1 MARGRTKKTAPT
13 GCHVTVFL
21 DNDLKAEW
29 DSYCQSL
36 DINSSQ
42 LLRRLIRAELKVKLW
57 GGILK

>member
-1 MARGRTKKTAPT
+1 MARGRTKKTDPT

-57 GGILK
+57 EGILK

>member
-1 MARGRTKKTAPT
+1 MARSRTKKTDPT

-42 LLRRLIRAELKVKLW
+42 WLRRLIRAELKVKLW
-57 GGILK
+57 EGILK